1 MTTHLIVVLYFKR
14 ALIKVVQWFYNNG
27 MKASIDECH
36 FLSNL
41 DIASTMA
48 IENFTI
54 QNSVSQKLLGVT
66 IDKHL
71 DFNKH
76 VSNICKTTSLKI
88 TVLTR
93 VFPYVTVN

>member
-1 MTTHLIVVLYFKR
+1 
-14 ALIKVVQWFYNNG
+14 

-54 QNSVSQKLLGVT
+54 QNSVSQKLLVVT

-93 VFPYVTVN
+93 VFPYVTVNQRTALMKAYFMSWFGYYPLE

>member
-1 MTTHLIVVLYFKR
+1 
-14 ALIKVVQWFYNNG
+14 
-27 MKASIDECH
+27 MKANIDKYQ
-36 FLSNL
+36 FLSSFG
-41 DIASTMA
+41 IASTMT

-54 QNSVSQKLLGVT
+54 QNSVSQKLLGIT

-71 DFNKH
+71 NFNKH

-93 VFPYVTVN
+93 VFPYVTVNQRTALMKAYFMSWFGYYPLE